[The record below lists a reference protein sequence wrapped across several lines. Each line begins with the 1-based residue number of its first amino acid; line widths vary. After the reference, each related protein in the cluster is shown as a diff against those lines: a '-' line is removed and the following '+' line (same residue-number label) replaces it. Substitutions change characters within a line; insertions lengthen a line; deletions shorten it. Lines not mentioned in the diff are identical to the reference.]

1 MDGGW
6 GGTISVGENFSKEKK
21 CLIFCEIIVQYC
33 NKEDRWDN
41 FLIVQTE
48 FTLDLNP
55 HPSDLK

>member
-6 GGTISVGENFSKEKK
+6 GGTISVGENFCIEKNV
-21 CLIFCEIIVQYC
+21 CLFCDIIVQYC
-33 NKEDRWDN
+33 KKEERWDN

-55 HPSDLK
+55 